1 MVGEFIEGRTGRDR
15 AGAAYDSIVG
25 IDAEGGEESVHAAA
39 QTTVKAVFPAK
50 GLTGHAVKQEVPAQ
64 RPDIQ
69 LAVSQ
74 NSEDFS
80 TIKVLH
86 NGAELFFRQSFYGS
100 QAPGQNFAV
109 APVRAKGE
117 VVNGQV
123 VGLTYISGL
132 LSDTQMSRA
141 GVIVG
146 NALILTSGF
155 DELDHGFKF
164 PDIAHIPIDSDQILS
179 GEVSDFVLN
188 GFLVLIFQNVS
199 KLNFAGCPHF
209 SGVHK

>member
-1 MVGEFIEGRTGRDR
+1 MINVDEDHAMTYGTAGGGRITNVADNEAVDYGGVLIEGRTGRDR

-80 TIKVLH
+80 S
-86 NGAELFFRQSFYGS
+86 GR
-100 QAPGQNFAV
+100 V
-109 APVRAKGE
+109 ATARRPRAK
-117 VVNGQV
+117 
-123 VGLTYISGL
+123 ISPWL
-132 LSDTQMSRA
+132 R
-141 GVIVG
+141 
-146 NALILTSGF
+146 
-155 DELDHGFKF
+155 
-164 PDIAHIPIDSDQILS
+164 
-179 GEVSDFVLN
+179 
-188 GFLVLIFQNVS
+188 
-199 KLNFAGCPHF
+199 
-209 SGVHK
+209 

>member
-1 MVGEFIEGRTGRDR
+1 M
-15 AGAAYDSIVG
+15 
-25 IDAEGGEESVHAAA
+25 
-39 QTTVKAVFPAK
+39 
-50 GLTGHAVKQEVPAQ
+50 
-64 RPDIQ
+64 
-69 LAVSQ
+69 
-74 NSEDFS
+74 
-80 TIKVLH
+80 
-86 NGAELFFRQSFYGS
+86 
-100 QAPGQNFAV
+100 
-109 APVRAKGE
+109 
-117 VVNGQV
+117 
-123 VGLTYISGL
+123 
-132 LSDTQMSRA
+132 
-141 GVIVG
+141 IVG